1 MKEFSY
7 PLFLFLQI
15 EPMNAANRNSVGS
28 QNSNT
33 ENEKEHFSEEIPD
46 PSALVV
52 PGYNLPENIF
62 NRGKPFY
69 LEKDPLTGTINF
81 DSKPT
86 LSDIQEEDF
95 QEYEENSS
103 KSNIFDKNNIDRK
116 DTAFGSH
123 KSSDVNQL
131 VPNFH
136 DFLNLPVKYNSDKY
150 VYPLISSSYAN
161 TKVQGNVNKQQ
172 NHKNYAHLLTQ
183 NPTTASYYYT
193 SQNLPQTVT
202 KENMDSRPSGGLESE
217 DDYSYEEYDFTTRAN
232 TDHIYLTTAR
242 PTVATATTTAA
253 TTTTTTTTTQKPT
266 TTKKPMSLFQ
276 QLFGDYDETETEA
289 TPVHYMLDNRH
300 ISSTTNTPPSAH
312 GGSSEYEYQYEDD
325 IAEGDSSM
333 ETNSTKEATSTTT
346 STTTTSTTT
355 TTTTMPP
362 PQKHYYFSTEAV
374 TERTTTTTTAMATR
388 ANKHPTPSR
397 QPESVAYQTVPSTT
411 IHIPAHQ
418 NTVSFLVGNHQNV
431 GGEYVGTVV
440 EEKVQ
445 MNDRKHTTERDK
457 FLSGNSVNIQPFK
470 HPEASLAI
478 GMPVDRIK
486 GVPGQVVDEKLN
498 ANVEEYGKHKVVFPE
513 EKQPGEFCKFYLKYL
528 LLDWI
533 KTSWIV

>member
-1 MKEFSY
+1 MKELPY
-7 PLFLFLQI
+7 PLFSNLQI
-15 EPMNAANRNSVGS
+15 EPISTANKNSGTF

-33 ENEKEHFSEEIPD
+33 GNEKENLSEEIPD
-46 PSALVV
+46 PSPLVV

-69 LEKDPLTGTINF
+69 LEKDPLTGIINF

-86 LSDIQEEDF
+86 LSDVQEDDF

-103 KSNIFDKNNIDRK
+103 KPNIFDKNNIDRK

-172 NHKNYAHLLTQ
+172 NHKNYAHLVTQ
-183 NPTTASYYYT
+183 KPTTASYYYT
-193 SQNLPQTVT
+193 SQSQPHTIT
-202 KENMDSRPSGGLESE
+202 KENMEVRPSESE

-232 TDHIYLTTAR
+232 TDHIYLTTSR
-242 PTVATATTTAA
+242 PTVATPITAA
-253 TTTTTTTTTQKPT
+253 TTTTTTTLKPT
-266 TTKKPMSLFQ
+266 TTKKTMSLFQ
-276 QLFGDYDETETEA
+276 QLFGDYDEADTEA
-289 TPVHYMLDNRH
+289 TPSVHYMSDNRH
-300 ISSTTNTPPSAH
+300 TSSTIAPSS

-325 IAEGDSSM
+325 IVDNDSSKVI
-333 ETNSTKEATSTTT
+333 EVKANSTKATSTTTT
-346 STTTTSTTT
+346 STTTSRTTTT

-362 PQKHYYFSTEAV
+362 PQKHYYLNSEAV
-374 TERTTTTTTAMATR
+374 TEKTTTTITNK
-388 ANKHPTPSR
+388 ANNHPTPFR
-397 QPESVAYQTVPSTT
+397 QPENVAYQTVPSTT
-411 IHIPAHQ
+411 IHIPPHQ
-418 NTVSFLVGNHQNV
+418 NTVSFLVGNHQKV
-431 GGEYVGTVV
+431 GGEYVGTVM

-445 MNDRKHTTERDK
+445 VNDRKHTTDRDK
-457 FLSGNSVNIQPFK
+457 FLTENSVNIQPFK

-478 GMPVDRIK
+478 GTPVDRVK
-486 GVPGQVVDEKLN
+486 VVPGQVVDEKLN
-498 ANVEEYGKHKVVFPE
+498 PNSEEYGKHKIVFPE
-513 EKQPGEFCKFYLKYL
+513 EKQPGKFR
-528 LLDWI
+528 I
-533 KTSWIV
+533 KVHG